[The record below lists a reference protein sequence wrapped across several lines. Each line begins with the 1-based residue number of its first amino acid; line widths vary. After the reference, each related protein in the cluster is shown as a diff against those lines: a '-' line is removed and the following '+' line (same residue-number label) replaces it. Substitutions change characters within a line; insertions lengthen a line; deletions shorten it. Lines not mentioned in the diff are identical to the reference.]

1 MNNNTVYPLK
11 QVLEIKVRRV
21 EDQEKVVK
29 EKKEILAKEQ
39 EKLAQREAERDK
51 VLKHYNDKLNQ
62 MRKEMDEGTTSPKI
76 QQMRAY
82 IKVVKERLKAE
93 EKKVKDQKDQV
104 ALAEKNLQQAQDDLK
119 AKRLEV
125 DKLQSHRVDWEK
137 TMRKELEVIEGR
149 EQDELGNTIFLGKII
164 QKRQSKL

>member
-1 MNNNTVYPLK
+1 MNNNIVYPLRE
-11 QVLEIKVRRV
+11 VLEIKIRRV
-21 EDQEKVVK
+21 EDQEKVVQ
-29 EKKEILAKEQ
+29 EKRELLAKEE
-39 EKLAQREAERDK
+39 EKLRQKEAERDK

-62 MRKEMDEGTTSPKI
+62 MRTEMDGGTTSPKI
-76 QQMRAY
+76 QQMKAY

-104 ALAEKNLQQAQDDLK
+104 QLAEKNLQQALDDLK

-125 DKLQSHRVDWEK
+125 DKLKSHRVDWEK
-137 TMRKELEVIEGR
+137 AMRKELEVIEGR
-149 EQDELGNTIFLGKII
+149 EQDELGNTIFLGKLI